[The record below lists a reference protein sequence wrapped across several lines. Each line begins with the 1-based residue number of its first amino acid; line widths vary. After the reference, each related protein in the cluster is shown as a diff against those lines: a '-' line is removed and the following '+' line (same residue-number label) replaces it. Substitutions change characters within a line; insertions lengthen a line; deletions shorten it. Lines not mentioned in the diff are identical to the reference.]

1 MQVEQELGSSNG
13 RNGGSYFP
21 RIPFIFTFIDIESI
35 NASVGRK
42 KERKKERKHFE
53 VPLKSQK
60 ENINLP
66 SLLLIISIVKHD
78 VNI

>member
-42 KERKKERKHFE
+42 KERKHFE

>member
-1 MQVEQELGSSNG
+1 MHQLEE
-13 RNGGSYFP
+13 
-21 RIPFIFTFIDIESI
+21 
-35 NASVGRK
+35 RK